1 MDALGWQARAT
12 VVVAMRAG
20 LGREVARGDVIL
32 AACVAVLVALGV
44 RQHGRARVCEP
55 AAVAARAEGRAALLN
70 PIGYQTHLMMM
81 PAGGY
86 RFADFART
94 GIPVT
99 IAFSV
104 VAVAMVALLWL

>member
-44 RQHGRARVCEP
+44 RNTGALASANRLPLPRVPRDGRP
-55 AAVAARAEGRAALLN
+55 
-70 PIGYQTHLMMM
+70 
-81 PAGGY
+81 
-86 RFADFART
+86 
-94 GIPVT
+94 
-99 IAFSV
+99 S
-104 VAVAMVALLWL
+104 